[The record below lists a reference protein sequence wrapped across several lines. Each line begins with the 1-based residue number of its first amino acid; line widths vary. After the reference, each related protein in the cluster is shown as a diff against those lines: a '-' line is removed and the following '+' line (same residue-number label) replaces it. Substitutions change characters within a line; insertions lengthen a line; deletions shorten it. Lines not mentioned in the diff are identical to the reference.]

1 METPKYWLIERNQ
14 DKAKKVIEMIYK
26 LILIC
31 LNIALSS
38 TVFGYFLIYLG
49 ALPFETVTD
58 IYKITLSKGLAQ
70 GLLNGCIP
78 IGGFVGALFGSALIS
93 YFSRR

>member
-1 METPKYWLIERNQ
+1 MLNSHEEF
-14 DKAKKVIEMIYK
+14 IYPQAPPTQRYKSKGK